1 MIPEATKLSIK
12 EKIGF
17 GLGDTAYNFYFQ
29 AAMFYMLIFYTD
41 IFGIPAAVVGTMF
54 LVSKVWDAINDP
66 LMAAL
71 ADRTK
76 SRWGKYRPWILFTA
90 FPFAIAGILCFTN
103 LDLSKVGKIVWAYVT
118 YNLLMMSYTAG
129 NVPYSS
135 LMGVMT
141 ADSGERTGL
150 NQIRF
155 IFANFAM
162 LIVQGA
168 TLPLVEKLGRGDD
181 AKGFM
186 LTMVFFAIMT
196 VIMLTITFMTTRERI
211 KPEPGQKTSIKQD
224 LSDLI
229 KNRPWVIMFIM
240 TLFVFIYWSM
250 KNSISIFYFEYFVN
264 HESLRAFLQNFGMAR
279 NPAADVVNIGFP
291 IFNTSGLIA
300 QLIGILFSKFFAVRF
315 GKRDVFRF
323 FLFLATCFTFVYVF
337 LKPEQIFL
345 IFISNI
351 LIQFFYGFTVPLLW
365 AMVADVADFTEW
377 KTHRRATAMTFAG
390 VLFALKLGFSFG
402 STIAAKLLS
411 FYNYVPNVE
420 QTAETLKGI
429 RYMMSVYPAIL
440 WLLGVGALLFY
451 RIDRSTELEMEK
463 ELIKR
468 REGYQQD

>member
-1 MIPEATKLSIK
+1 MDIKTAKLSIK
-12 EKIGF
+12 EKVGYS
-17 GLGDTAYNFYFQ
+17 LGDGAYNLYFQ
-29 AAMFYMLIFYTD
+29 MAMMYMLIFYTD
-41 IFGIPAAVVGTMF
+41 IFGISAAVVGTMF

-71 ADRTK
+71 ADRTE
-76 SRWGKYRPWILFTA
+76 SRWGKFRPWILFTA

-103 LDLSKVGKIVWAYVT
+103 VDLSTVGKIVWAYVT

-141 ADSGERTGL
+141 ADSDERTGL

-162 LIVQGA
+162 LIVQGL
-168 TLPLVEKLGRGDD
+168 TLPLVGYLGKGDD
-181 AKGFM
+181 ARGFM

-196 VIMLTITFMTTRERI
+196 VILLTITFLTTKERI

-240 TLFVFIYWSM
+240 TLFVFIYWSL
-250 KNSISIFYFEYFVN
+250 KNSIGMFYFKYFVN
-264 HESLRAFLQNFGMAR
+264 HDSLRAFLQNFGMAR
-279 NPAADVVNIGFP
+279 NPATDVVKVGFP

-300 QLIGILFSKFFAVRF
+300 SLIGILFSKFFAVRF
-315 GKRDVFRF
+315 GKRDVFRVC
-323 FLFLATCFTFVYVF
+323 LFLAAGFTFIFVF
-337 LKPEQIFL
+337 LGPEQVFL
-345 IFISNI
+345 QFLFNI
-351 LIQFFYGFTVPLLW
+351 LIQLSYGVTVPLLW
-365 AMVADVADFTEW
+365 AMVADIADFTEW

-390 VLFALKLGFSFG
+390 ILFALKLGLSFG
-402 STIAAKLLS
+402 SAIAAKLLS
-411 FYNYVPNVE
+411 FYNYVPNVA
-420 QTAETLKGI
+420 QNAEALKGI

-440 WLLGVGALLFY
+440 FFIGAVVLLFY
-451 RIDRSTELEMEK
+451 KIDKRTELEMEQ

-468 REGYQQD
+468 REKYQQD

>member
-1 MIPEATKLSIK
+1 MDSQVSRLSLK
-12 EKIGF
+12 EKVGF
-17 GLGDTAYNFYFQ
+17 SLGDGAYNLYFQ
-29 AAMFYMLIFYTD
+29 MAMMYMLIFYTD
-41 IFGIPAAVVGTMF
+41 IFGISAAVVGTMF

-71 ADRTK
+71 ADRTS
-76 SRWGKYRPWILFTA
+76 SRWGKFRPWILFTA
-90 FPFAIAGILCFTN
+90 FPFAISGILCFTN
-103 LDLSKVGKIVWAYVT
+103 VDLSTVGKIVWAYVT

-162 LIVQGA
+162 LIVQGL
-168 TLPLVEKLGRGDD
+168 TLPLVGALGKGDD

-196 VIMLTITFMTTRERI
+196 VILLTITFLTTRERV

-229 KNRPWVIMFIM
+229 KNRPWVIMFTM
-240 TLFVFIYWSM
+240 TLFVFIYWSL
-250 KNSISIFYFEYFVN
+250 KNSIGMFYFKYFVD
-264 HESLRAFLQNFGMAR
+264 HESLRAFLQNFGMAL
-279 NPAADVVNIGFP
+279 NPATDVVKVGFP

-300 QLIGILFSKFFAVRF
+300 SLIGILFSKFFAVRF
-315 GKRDVFRF
+315 GKRDVFRVC
-323 FLFLATCFTFVYVF
+323 LFLAAFFTFVYVF
-337 LKPEQIFL
+337 LKPEQVFL
-345 IFISNI
+345 QFFFNI
-351 LIQFFYGFTVPLLW
+351 LIQLSYGLTVPLLW
-365 AMVADVADFTEW
+365 AMVADIADFTEW

-390 VLFALKLGFSFG
+390 ILFALKLGLSFG
-402 STIAAKLLS
+402 SAIAAKLLS

-420 QTAETLKGI
+420 QTAATLKGI

-440 WLLGVGALLFY
+440 FFIGALALLFY
-451 RIDRSTELEMEK
+451 QISRSTELEMEK
-463 ELIKR
+463 DLIER
-468 REGYQQD
+468 RKKYQES